1 MKYIFANFKMNMGL
15 KQTEQYIKEVLPRI
29 SKTKHNVVLFPTFIN
44 LGNLKKEL
52 KKYNVEFGA
61 QNITHSEN
69 GMLTGEISALML
81 KELGVT
87 FVLIGHSS
95 RRQYLSEKNGILN
108 KKILNAL
115 NHNLNV
121 VLCVGES
128 LKDRQTGTFKEK
140 VKKQL
145 LDCLKNVD
153 KKYEQNVFIAYEPV
167 WAIGENIELN
177 IYEIEESLGFVKE
190 CLKELNLHNAK
201 TIYGGNVNEQN
212 SKQILNCLNVDGVLV
227 GRACLDGDKF
237 EKICLD

>member
-1 MKYIFANFKMNMGL
+1 ML
-15 KQTEQYIKEVLPRI
+15 VT
-29 SKTKHNVVLFPTFIN
+29 
-44 LGNLKKEL
+44 
-52 KKYNVEFGA
+52 
-61 QNITHSEN
+61 IT
-69 GMLTGEISALML
+69 
-81 KELGVT
+81 
-87 FVLIGHSS
+87 
-95 RRQYLSEKNGILN
+95 RNGILN

-190 CLKELNLHNAK
+190 CLKELNLNNAK